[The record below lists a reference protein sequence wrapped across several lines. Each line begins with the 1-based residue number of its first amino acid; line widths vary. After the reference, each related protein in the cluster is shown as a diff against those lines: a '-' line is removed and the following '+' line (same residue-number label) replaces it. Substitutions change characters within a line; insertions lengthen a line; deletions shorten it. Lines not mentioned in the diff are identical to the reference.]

1 MSLKM
6 LLTQMECRP
15 YLRADVDGRQFAC
28 ERWRERP
35 LVRRLRVVDGE
46 AAQLLVPGVLADE
59 AVDVVL
65 AVLLLGLF

>member
-1 MSLKM
+1 
-6 LLTQMECRP
+6 MERQS
-15 YLRADVDGRQFAC
+15 YLRADVDGRQFAS
-28 ERWRERP
+28 ERGREGP

-46 AAQLLVPGVLADE
+46 APQLLVPGVLADE